1 MKFTIALLI
10 AMSVLACGLLDKDK
24 KDSSEELKKKELEL
38 KERELALKEKEK
50 EEKEERNMREREERL
65 NREREDLS
73 SRREYIEREERRNK
87 DNQTRTRQQR
97 VESDYDYSNYQP
109 GLYPEASTRYLTY
122 DDIRNKSKW
131 QLKIMRNE
139 IYARY
144 GYIFKTKDMRNYFNS
159 QSWYNPVYSDVSGQ
173 LTSLEKRNV
182 AFIKKYE

>member
-1 MKFTIALLI
+1 MKFIIALLI

-24 KDSSEELKKKELEL
+24 NDSSDELKKKELEL
-38 KERELALKEKEK
+38 KERELILKENEK
-50 EEKEERNMREREERL
+50 EEKEERVMRNREERL
-65 NREREDLS
+65 SREKEDIS
-73 SRREYIEREERRNK
+73 TQREYVEKEEKKSR
-87 DNQTRTRQQR
+87 DNQTRTERQR
-97 VESDYDYSNYQP
+97 VEIDTDYSNYQP
-109 GLYPEASTRYLTY
+109 GLYPEASTRYLNY

-144 GYIFKTKDMRNYFNS
+144 GYIFKTKAMKNHFNS
-159 QSWYNPVYSDVSGQ
+159 QSWYNAVYSNVSGQ

>member
-1 MKFTIALLI
+1 MKFIIALLI
-10 AMSVLACGLLDKDK
+10 AIFVLACGLLDKDE
-24 KDSSEELKKKELEL
+24 KDSSDELKKKELEL

-50 EEKEERNMREREERL
+50 DEKEERIMKQREERL
-65 NREREDLS
+65 SREKEDLS
-73 SRREYIEREERRNK
+73 TQREYVEKEERRNR
-87 DNQTRTRQQR
+87 DNQTRTKRQR
-97 VESDYDYSNYQP
+97 VETDYSNYQP
-109 GLYPEASTRYLTY
+109 GLYPETSTRYLNY

-144 GYIFKTKDMRNYFNS
+144 GYIFKTKDMKNYFNN